1 MININNYK
9 RIFFI
14 EPNLIRGMGH
24 VVEFPISLNKY
35 LGDSSN
41 IFFIAN
47 KNVYSNVRKRINR
60 LKGLISKSSFQ
71 ELGSGGKYFNTDLK
85 RIDKKY
91 NLNSK
96 DLIVV
101 LTSYWNEIK
110 GANTYL
116 LDKKINCPKIVLW
129 VHQIYP
135 PQENFKRTLDTN
147 FIKQVKL
154 GWKDILNVI
163 HSQIVLVCTPSK
175 EMKKYLKSITLAD
188 INFLPL
194 PYECIKPIKSNN
206 TDSINIA
213 FLGDGRYEKGLIMF
227 LQAISDH
234 IDIAK
239 FHIQKIYSRGY
250 NSEEK
255 NDFNDLV
262 KKLSKYKNIKFY
274 NKSLFPDKF
283 VKFISSMDLIIL
295 PYHPRSYDKRVS
307 GIFIQAMQHGVPCI
321 TSDGTWIAEEIKK
334 NKCGVIFKYNINK
347 DYKYNSIYLN
357 RAIMNTIKNIKVFKS
372 QTRKSMLTY
381 REIHSA
387 KNFINVLQKIIN

>member
-1 MININNYK
+1 MINKNNYK

-24 VVEFPISLNKY
+24 VVEFPISLKNY
-35 LGDSSN
+35 LRGSNN
-41 IFFIAN
+41 IFLIAN
-47 KNVYSNVRKRINR
+47 KNVYSNVRKRINH
-60 LKGLISKSSFQ
+60 LKGLILKSSFQ
-71 ELGSGGKYFNTDLK
+71 ELGSGGKYFHTDLK

-91 NLNSK
+91 NLNSE
-96 DLIVV
+96 DLVVV

-116 LDKKINCPKIVLW
+116 FDKKINCPKIVLW
-129 VHQIYP
+129 IHQIYP
-135 PQENFKRTLDTN
+135 PQEDFKHTLDIN

-154 GWKDILNVI
+154 GWKNTLNAI
-163 HSQIVLVCTPSK
+163 HSQISLACTPSIG
-175 EMKKYLKSITLAD
+175 MKKYLESITSEG

-194 PYECIKPIKSNN
+194 PYECIKPIKLNN
-206 TDSINIA
+206 INNINIA

-250 NSEEK
+250 SREEK
-255 NDFNDLV
+255 SDFSDLV
-262 KKLSKYKNIKFY
+262 KKLTKYKNIKFY
-274 NKSLFPDKF
+274 NHSMFPDKF
-283 VKFISSMDLIIL
+283 VKFISSMDLIVL

-307 GIFIQAMQHGVPCI
+307 GIFIQAIQHGVPCI
-321 TSDGTWIAEEIKK
+321 ASDGTWIAEEIKK
-334 NKCGVIFKYNINK
+334 NKCGVIFKYDINK
-347 DYKYNSIYLN
+347 DYKYNSVSLN
-357 RAIMNTIKNIKVFKS
+357 RTIIETVKNIKVLKS

-381 REIHSA
+381 RKIHSA
-387 KNFINVLQKIIN
+387 KNFIKTLQKIIN